1 MSRAGA
7 ADQGFTLLELLVV
20 LVIMAVLAVAVA
32 GRVSGGFGGGTVRS
46 DADRLVE
53 DLRRTRELARSRA
66 DIATLEIAPDG
77 AGWSGV
83 RLATGTRVRLW
94 PEPDD
99 GVAPIVRFF
108 PDGSAEARELRLE
121 GTDDV
126 VVVRV
131 EPITG
136 AVGVTG
142 LGDAD

>member
-32 GRVSGGFGGGTVRS
+32 GRVSGGFGGGAVRA

-53 DLRRTRELARSRA
+53 DLRKTRELARSRA
-66 DIATLEIAPDG
+66 EIAALEFAADG
-77 AGWSGV
+77 GGWSGV
-83 RLATGTRVRLW
+83 RLTSGTRVRLW
-94 PEPDD
+94 P
-99 GVAPIVRFF
+99 APENGATPAVRFF
-108 PDGSAEARELRLE
+108 PDGSADARELRLA
-121 GTDDV
+121 GAGGA

-136 AVGVTG
+136 AVSVTG
-142 LGDAD
+142 LTDAD